1 MRRILIPFHHGELA
15 AARVLAATASKA
27 GADEIVVL
35 AADADAV
42 PYGIF
47 GPDVRFVTAGDV
59 GISEERVAITA
70 AAHGTVA
77 TARAIVAEA
86 IRALA
91 GSGDATIVLSPRT
104 RVVAALDPLWK
115 ALEKHDSVLVP
126 TLSDPSYA
134 EVPERRMGLERYAPL
149 SPTDVLSNP
158 GLGSISTA
166 VVGVRGTQGALIDG
180 WPGRMGEISHFDAL
194 DDARFPAWLDGLGLT
209 DGVHVL
215 RDPGIGVAWFNLH
228 EREPVAGPDGVLTDG
243 APLRLL
249 DLLGFDARRPNVLC
263 PGVSIGFLSEH
274 PALIDEVRAH
284 GIALIEAGLET
295 ESPEGVLAEHR
306 RRQGRWATL
315 PNGDQMVLPLRN
327 LYRRM
332 MADGELTGSPFGATG
347 LGEMLAAFCS
357 PGPRGKPSGLNRF
370 VWSLW
375 VERKELRDAYP
386 RLEGADGPGL
396 IGWAWAYARTREL
409 VPESVLPPDAERFA
423 AGDVGVSDP
432 ALAPES
438 SRMAAHRGG
447 GLDGVNVA
455 GFFSTQLGLGESV
468 RQLVHALRASS
479 VEVTPVQGRVMPS
492 GRGEAAFDYVAPDRA
507 EHPVSIL
514 MLNGDS
520 ITAFAE
526 DVGEDFFRDRYTI
539 GFYWWEV
546 DPYPAE
552 AWDPALEYV
561 DELWAGT
568 EFVGDILRRGVDVP
582 VNVVRVPVA
591 EPPPVTV
598 DRAHFG
604 LPKDATLFGFVYDY
618 ESSGRRKNPL
628 GLVEAYRKAFGP
640 DDGAHLLLKS
650 LGSVHR
656 VEDHEEVLVAAAD
669 REDITIIDRFL
680 TAEEK
685 DSLVG
690 LCDCYVSPHRSEGF
704 GYTLAEAMAYGKPVV
719 CTGYGGVLDFADAS
733 TARLVRS
740 EPSITGPFAI
750 PYPPDSRWVDPD
762 VDHLA
767 EQLRWV
773 FDHPEEAQAMGE
785 RAREKIQRT
794 HSYAAS
800 GASMKARLGD
810 IYREIDERNRAAS
823 AAPPPR
829 PAAAVKSAPRRA
841 VSAALA
847 LPGAGNALGRARR
860 KWWGVQDRA
869 VTSRTQGEFDSA
881 REEAER
887 LDRELRELKS
897 AVEEGRASSDMHAGR
912 LDRIDFSLQT
922 VAGDLRREAHGLA
935 ETRDIAIQ
943 IDAEQHAVATRVEAL
958 GRQLGNHEVAHAPV
972 PYGVF
977 ESGLRLGESPYGRA
991 LHGRFDDDAGQR
1003 YGGFLERFRGDW
1015 DRISSLAA
1023 PYVTLLADDGPVF
1036 DLGCGRGELV
1046 AALTEAGIDARGVDL
1061 APDLVAAARERG
1073 LEVEEGDALDA
1084 LRAAPD
1090 ESLGGVAA
1098 IHVVEHLGPETL
1110 EALLAE
1116 ARRALR
1122 PGGVIMLETVNVY
1135 DVKAATSFWLDVTH
1149 RQPILPEA
1157 LLSMTGAAGFAE
1169 AWLFSP
1175 DGSGDWEI
1183 DRSTSSRYTVAARTR

>member
-1 MRRILIPFHHGELA
+1 M
-15 AARVLAATASKA
+15 T
-27 GADEIVVL
+27 
-35 AADADAV
+35 
-42 PYGIF
+42 
-47 GPDVRFVTAGDV
+47 
-59 GISEERVAITA
+59 
-70 AAHGTVA
+70 
-77 TARAIVAEA
+77 RA
-86 IRALA
+86 
-91 GSGDATIVLSPRT
+91 P
-104 RVVAALDPLWK
+104 
-115 ALEKHDSVLVP
+115 
-126 TLSDPSYA
+126 
-134 EVPERRMGLERYAPL
+134 
-149 SPTDVLSNP
+149 
-158 GLGSISTA
+158 
-166 VVGVRGTQGALIDG
+166 
-180 WPGRMGEISHFDAL
+180 
-194 DDARFPAWLDGLGLT
+194 
-209 DGVHVL
+209 
-215 RDPGIGVAWFNLH
+215 GVAWFNLH
-228 EREPVAGPDGVLTDG
+228 ERKPVAGPDGVLTDG
-243 APLRLL
+243 VPLRLL

-263 PGVSIGFLSEH
+263 PAVSIGFLSENQ
-274 PALIDEVRAH
+274 ALIPEVRAH
-284 GIALIEAGLET
+284 GAELIEQGLET
-295 ESPEGVLAEHR
+295 DLPEGALAEHR
-306 RRQGRWATL
+306 YRQGRWATL

-332 MADGELTGSPFGATG
+332 VADGELSRSPFEAAG
-347 LGEMLAAFCS
+347 LEEMLAAFCS

-375 VERKELRDAYP
+375 VERKDLRDAYP

-438 SRMAAHRGG
+438 SRMSAHNGS

-468 RQLVHALRASS
+468 RQLVHALRASG
-479 VEVTPVQGRVMPS
+479 VDVTAVQGRVMPS

-507 EHPVSIL
+507 AHPVSIL

-526 DVGEDFFRDRYTI
+526 DVGEDFFRDRYTV

-591 EPPPVTV
+591 DPPPVTV

-604 LPKDATLFGFVYDY
+604 LPEHATLFGFVYDY

-628 GLVEAYRKAFGP
+628 GLIEAYRKAFDP

-656 VEDHEEVLVAAAD
+656 VEDHEEVLVAAD
-669 REDITIIDRFL
+669 GRDDITIIDRFL
-680 TAEEK
+680 SAEEK

-719 CTGYGGVLDFADAS
+719 CTGYGGVLDFADER

-767 EQLRWV
+767 EELRWV

-800 GASMKARLGD
+800 GESMKARLSQ
-810 IYREIDERNRAAS
+810 IYREIDERNSASPESAPTPPSEPLTARRRAFAAAS
-823 AAPPPR
+823 
-829 PAAAVKSAPRRA
+829 S
-841 VSAALA
+841 
-847 LPGAGNALGRARR
+847 LPGAGLALGRARR
-860 KWWGVQDRA
+860 SWWSLQDRA
-869 VTSRTQGEFDSA
+869 VAARTRDKFDSQ
-881 REEAER
+881 RESTER
-887 LDRELRELKS
+887 LEEELRQLRGAMERES
-897 AVEEGRASSDMHAGR
+897 ARQDSRVDLHAGR
-912 LDRIDFSLQT
+912 LDRLDVGVQT
-922 VAGDLRREAHGLA
+922 VAGDLGREAQAIA
-935 ETRDIAIQ
+935 ETRESTERLTPQ
-943 IDAEQHAVATRVEAL
+943 VAAL
-958 GRQLGNHEVAHAPV
+958 GQQLEVHEEAHAPV
-972 PYGVF
+972 PYGVV
-977 ESGLRLGESPYGRA
+977 ESGLTLENSPYGRA
-991 LHGRFDDDAGQR
+991 LHGAFSGDPAQR

-1015 DRISSLAA
+1015 DRIRALAE
-1023 PYVTLLADDGPVF
+1023 PYVALLADDGPVL

-1046 AALTEAGIDARGVDL
+1046 AALAEAGIEARGVDL
-1061 APDLVAAARERG
+1061 APDLVAEAQERK
-1073 LEVEEGDALDA
+1073 LEVVEGDALNT
-1084 LRAAPD
+1084 LRAVA
-1090 ESLGGVAA
+1090 EGSLGAIAA
-1098 IHVVEHLGPETL
+1098 MHVVEHLDPATL
-1110 EALLAE
+1110 ESLLDE

-1122 PGGVIMLETVNVY
+1122 PGGVLMLETVNVY
-1135 DVKAATSFWLDVTH
+1135 DVKAATTFWLDVTH

-1169 AWLFSP
+1169 AWLFAP
-1175 DGSGDWEI
+1175 DGTGDWEV
-1183 DRSTSSRYTVAARTR
+1183 DRRTCSRYTVAARAAGTDDGA